1 MATIGKATPQITA
14 PEVNSGL
21 TYNGTPQQLIT
32 IPATTDGGTIEYS
45 IDAASWAYELP
56 TATNAGTYTVYYR
69 AIGNENYEDV
79 AQQTITATITK
90 STPVVTATEVAE
102 GLVSTGTLQ
111 QLIAV
116 PASTSGGTVE
126 YSLDGMSW
134 SDALPTATEAG
145 DYTVYYRVIGDEN
158 HEDIEAQMVNVSI
171 AAPVGLRLVKVAGEA
186 DTWYTLG
193 GQKLTK
199 QPTRKGTY
207 IYNGKKYV
215 IK

>member
-1 MATIGKATPQITA
+1 MTGN
-14 PEVNSGL
+14 NSG
-21 TYNGTPQQLIT
+21 
-32 IPATTDGGTIEYS
+32 
-45 IDAASWAYELP
+45 
-56 TATNAGTYTVYYR
+56 TNAGTYTVYYR

-79 AQQTITATITK
+79 TQQTITATIAK
-90 STPVVTATEVAE
+90 STPVVTAPEVAE
-102 GLVSTGTLQ
+102 GLVSDGTPQ

-116 PASTSGGTVE
+116 PASATGGTVE